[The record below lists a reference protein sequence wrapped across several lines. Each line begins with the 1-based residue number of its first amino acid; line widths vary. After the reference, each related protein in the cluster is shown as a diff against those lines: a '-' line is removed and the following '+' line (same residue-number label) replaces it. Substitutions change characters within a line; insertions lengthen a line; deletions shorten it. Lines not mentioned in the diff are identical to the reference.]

1 MQLKTCET
9 SVNIM
14 ALQTDQCILLGCLC
28 GKGGLLRASICRD
41 SSLLL
46 HPCRASVRLTR
57 KTKGTKDKLIFKEG
71 SSFSLV
77 FFLFFFLR
85 GRGGVL
91 IALMLNI
98 NWQQIAGEGQ

>member
-41 SSLLL
+41 SSLL
-46 HPCRASVRLTR
+46 TR

-77 FFLFFFLR
+77 FFLLFFLS

-91 IALMLNI
+91 IDLMLNI